1 MNLILR
7 PLQDINHPVWSVIIS
22 IMLLLCGVGYY
33 IYTIMSYAYEE
44 LNEAQEDTTVS
55 NRRPDSDVVDNHI
68 SDIGT
73 SKQ

>member
-7 PLQDINHPVWSVIIS
+7 PLNDINDPTWSII
-22 IMLLLCGVGYY
+22 ILLILLLCGVTYY

-44 LNEAQEDTTVS
+44 LNKPQEDITVS
-55 NRRPDSDVVDNHI
+55 DHRPDCDVVDNHT
-68 SDIGT
+68 SDIGS